1 MFFCT
6 IQTVIPVVFASNKRT
21 QPRKKN
27 IRAFERNLYYLLLDL
42 FKNARSLKCFITCE
56 FFFFDALFVVSSSRD
71 ETKRLSNFEYLECLK
86 KNS

>member
-42 FKNARSLKCFITCE
+42 FKNARSLKCLITCE
-56 FFFFDALFVVSSSRD
+56 FFFLTPCLLSAAA
-71 ETKRLSNFEYLECLK
+71 ETRLKDCLIL
-86 KNS
+86 SI